1 MSNSEKVD
9 NLLEQALKLPC
20 THQQV
25 IPPDYMDLNGHMN
38 VMYYT
43 HVGNMALHNFFD
55 SMGLHKQLFQPGLR
69 GMFALRQVISYVNEL
84 REGEEIELHSGLV
97 DYDHKR
103 IHFMHYIV
111 SLTNNRVAAYDE
123 RLAMYIDMS
132 VRRSTTFEPEILE
145 QLEPLKLSQQAAGWK
160 PQLSGAIQ
168 LRKN

>member
-1 MSNSEKVD
+1 MSNPEKGD
-9 NLLEQALKLPC
+9 SLLEQALKLPR
-20 THQQV
+20 TYGQK
-25 IPPDYMDLNGHMN
+25 IPVEYMDLNGHMN

-43 HVGNMALHNFFD
+43 HVGNMGLQNFFD
-55 SMGLHKQLFQPGLR
+55 SMGLHKQLFQPGRR

-103 IHFMHYIV
+103 VHFMHYII
-111 SLTNNRVAAYDE
+111 SLTHNRVAAYDE

-132 VRRSTTFEPEILE
+132 MRRSTTFEPEILG
-145 QLEPLKLSQQAAGWK
+145 QLETLKQNNHANGWE